1 LEVSRRVQF
10 DRRIAKGV
18 DDMSREIV
26 YRGFDHYTV
35 KWLYG
40 QISEYISASGTGHS
54 VTINDLQQGTH
65 RQIELDSLSQW
76 TTFRDKNGKPIFEE
90 DIVLYGNKYYIVAKA
105 NCFVGTPHLAYEKIP
120 DSEWVTNVY
129 DYYYLHALAIHDHVN
144 DLEEVWR
151 GFSEIYLTWQMGFLQ
166 DQRPTTIRMNGFYSY
181 LADSLGNW
189 IGINDKNGNKIFE
202 GDFIKTG
209 SGKLLKIEFGQTFF
223 QNSFVFD
230 PADADLEVICHAYNP
245 VYNAPTF

>member
-1 LEVSRRVQF
+1 
-10 DRRIAKGV
+10 
-18 DDMSREIV
+18 MSREIV
-26 YRGFDHYTV
+26 YRGFDHYSAV
-35 KWLYG
+35 WLYG
-40 QISEYISASGTGHS
+40 KVSEYISASGTGQS
-54 VTINDLQQGTH
+54 VAINDPQQGSSH
-65 RQIELDSLSQW
+65 VEFESLSQW

-90 DIVLYGNKYYIVAKA
+90 DIVTYKKKHYIIA
-105 NCFVGTPHLAYEKIP
+105 NANQYKGVPHLAYEKIP

-129 DYYYLHALAIHDHVN
+129 DYYYLHALSTHEHVD

-151 GFSEIYLTWQMGFLQ
+151 GFSEYYKIWQIGFLQ
-166 DQRPTTIRMNGFYSY
+166 DQRPTTIRLNGLSNF

-209 SGKLLKIEFGQTFF
+209 SGELLEIKFGQTFF

-230 PADADLEVICHAYNP
+230 PTDEKLEVICHRYNP
-245 VYNAPTF
+245 NYNAPIF